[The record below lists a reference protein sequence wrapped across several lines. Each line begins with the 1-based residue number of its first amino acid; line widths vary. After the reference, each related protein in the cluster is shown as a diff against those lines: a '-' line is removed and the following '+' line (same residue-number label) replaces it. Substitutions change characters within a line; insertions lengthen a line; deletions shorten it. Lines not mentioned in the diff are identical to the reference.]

1 MLRNASIRKLFILA
15 VATTALIAA
24 VVTPALANPATGVSP
39 TVLARGT
46 FDAFKVMSNPA
57 AGGLF
62 KAEAKSPIDVVV
74 RQHVYAAGGSTGWHS
89 HPYPVLIT
97 VISGT
102 LTFYER
108 DDPTCSPI
116 VVSAGHGYVDSGRGH
131 IGVNR
136 SGAPATDI
144 SVIMAPV
151 GSPFRG
157 ELDAHSPYC
166 PF

>member
-1 MLRNASIRKLFILA
+1 MLRSQTIRKLFILA
-15 VATTALIAA
+15 VSATALVAT
-24 VVTPALANPATGVSP
+24 VVTPTLANPASGVTP
-39 TVLARGT
+39 TLLSRGT

-57 AGGLF
+57 NGGLF

-74 RQHVYAAGGSTGWHS
+74 RQHIYAAGGSTGWHS

-116 VVSAGHGYVDSGRGH
+116 VVTAGHGYVDSGGGH
-131 IGVNR
+131 IGRNETG
-136 SGAPATDI
+136 SPATDI

>member
-1 MLRNASIRKLFILA
+1 MLRNASIRKLLILA
-15 VATTALIAA
+15 VSATALIAA
-24 VVTPALANPATGVSP
+24 VVTPALANPPSGVTP

-46 FDAFKVMSNPA
+46 YDAFKVMSYPA
-57 AGGLF
+57 GSGLF

-74 RQHVYAAGGSTGWHS
+74 RQHVYTAGGSTGWHS
-89 HPYPVLIT
+89 HPYPVFIT

-108 DDPTCSPI
+108 NDPTCSPI
-116 VVSAGHGYVDSGRGH
+116 VVTAGHGYVDSGGGH
-131 IGVNR
+131 IGRNETN
-136 SGAPATDI
+136 APATDV

-157 ELDAHSPYC
+157 ELDTPSPYC